1 MEGQTVTTRGIVTG
15 DFQENDANIRRNLG
29 GFYVQDGAPDGDP
42 HTSDGIFVFDGNEPA
57 VDVNTGDIVVVTGTV
72 TEYFGETQIAATSV
86 RVTGSG
92 SINPTPVNLPAART
106 TSNGAGKLIADLENL
121 EGMYVE
127 FSDTLT
133 VSEATV
139 PVHERQ
145 CTRCRRLLDT

>member
-72 TEYFGETQIAATSV
+72 TEYFGETQIAGQSSGRPDDKQRRRKTYCRSREPRRHV
-86 RVTGSG
+86 RRVLRHADSQR
-92 SINPTPVNLPAART
+92 AA
-106 TSNGAGKLIADLENL
+106 
-121 EGMYVE
+121 
-127 FSDTLT
+127 
-133 VSEATV
+133 
-139 PVHERQ
+139 
-145 CTRCRRLLDT
+145 